1 MNAQEII
8 ERIRTAE
15 KKTPSGSFS
24 RKDPLDFP
32 TPRSPAGRA
41 RSSSGLGRTLPRPPR
56 PTPGT
61 IDQLVVESDSRNS
74 AIPLLDTKDL
84 KARIEPGAS
93 SATRWR
99 SAMARLS

>member
-15 KKTPSGSFS
+15 KKTPVRVFL
-24 RKDPLDFP
+24 KEKTPLDFP
-32 TPRSPAGRA
+32 HATVFPCGESKIVFGDWKDIAPVLQAHAGD
-41 RSSSGLGRTLPRPPR
+41 
-56 PTPGT
+56 

-84 KARIEPGAS
+84 KARIEPGAKMCI
-93 SATRWR
+93 RDR
-99 SAMARLS
+99 GCC